1 MYTNNFTGQI
11 GTELGSDVSKV
22 ASSLVKNSENI
33 GTNCND
39 VVIAAIICGA
49 IVLIGILV
57 FLLILKKLNMQ
68 EKKSETINNTLASE
82 QNAIAKE
89 KRDKIYDLQN
99 KLLKY
104 IKEKDGASD
113 TDFYVETIKGYIKEL
128 DGE

>member
-11 GTELGSDVSKV
+11 DTELGSDVSKV